1 MLHFM
6 NSDHALHP
14 IAISFVSSL
23 ILSLITPITSRAH
36 TNDWIAPD
44 IVPDNRVL
52 EIAQSRWLLPD
63 GKITALGTGSN
74 YYSDEDFNSP
84 TDAFWSSVLI
94 ADTAGRLGAADGTDS
109 VAMSYWPPFTVW
121 FPTRERLAVA
131 LAEMPDIPD
140 SSPLM
145 LWLTTEQRV
154 LVFDYSDYFDGTPDM
169 VGIYFKLDEA
179 AVEQP
184 NHCHAQQIITILYT
198 GQTDEVALRGC
209 LLSGGVN

>member
-23 ILSLITPITSRAH
+23 ILSLITPITLRAH

-63 GKITALGTGSN
+63 GKITVLGTGSN

-84 TDAFWSSVLI
+84 TDAFWNSVLI

-109 VAMSYWPPFTVW
+109 
-121 FPTRERLAVA
+121 VA

-179 AVEQP
+179 ADEQP